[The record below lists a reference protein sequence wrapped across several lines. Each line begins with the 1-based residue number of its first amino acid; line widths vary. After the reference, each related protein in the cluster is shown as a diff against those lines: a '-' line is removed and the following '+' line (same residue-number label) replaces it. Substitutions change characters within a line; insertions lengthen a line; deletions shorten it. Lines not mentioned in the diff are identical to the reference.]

1 MSTKS
6 MKLYKSL
13 FSIRTRELE
22 KEQAKTEKRQENR
35 KSGSKPVSI
44 DAHLPEPLYSP
55 GERQRK
61 VRELVERKD
70 LLAKALRDALEQNQ
84 RLLKEAKRRRSMEKQ
99 CEEERSLTEMLSII
113 SEAVTEVRK
122 EESSNDDSQ

>member
-1 MSTKS
+1 MLTRR
-6 MKLYKSL
+6 
-13 FSIRTRELE
+13 RTRELE
-22 KEQAKTEKRQENR
+22 KEQAKTQKAQTNR
-35 KSGSKPVSI
+35 KLAPKPVSEMQV
-44 DAHLPEPLYSP
+44 PEPLYSP

-122 EESSNDDSQ
+122 EESSSNDDSQ